1 MTYSFVIS
9 PVSVQDFESED
20 ELIERC
26 KEWNLLS
33 STATR
38 VKTYL
43 YKRQGLTLPCEIVG
57 YVDPQTVVI
66 QFENKQQHC
75 IHPAYL
81 KEMQT
86 AAFGSRAGAASDAV
100 KTEDSGTSPE
110 EVMAEDRDA
119 DAADA
124 APGAEG
130 NDNVQAA
137 AETSAGTGGT
147 AAEADAAVPG
157 AGATR
162 AGASAAVAGAGAEAD
177 AATGTGAGAAVA
189 GASAAVAGASAAEVD
204 ATVAGAAT
212 ADETPEAPKK
222 PAKSKKK
229 PALVLPD
236 EKLQMTATVKEFT
249 TVPNHFSDNDDEV
262 IIYDVVTVEGQDFAI
277 EEVWSSHSATL
288 KKLELA
294 VGDTLSF
301 EAKIVAK
308 KLTQHPVKYKINNPS
323 KIKKVD

>member
-9 PVSVQDFESED
+9 PVLVQEFESED

-43 YKRQGLTLPCEIVG
+43 YKRQGLTLPCGIVG

-86 AAFGSRAGAASDAV
+86 AGFGSRAGAVSEAAKADEAPEAGV
-100 KTEDSGTSPE
+100 AEEAGIAERAGMMAEADVAEDSE
-110 EVMAEDRDA
+110 
-119 DAADA
+119 
-124 APGAEG
+124 
-130 NDNVQAA
+130 NAA
-137 AETSAGTGGT
+137 AVPERSGDALGEESASISS
-147 AAEADAAVPG
+147 AAEA
-157 AGATR
+157 AG
-162 AGASAAVAGAGAEAD
+162 
-177 AATGTGAGAAVA
+177 
-189 GASAAVAGASAAEVD
+189 
-204 ATVAGAAT
+204 TV
-212 ADETPEAPKK
+212 EPPEAPKK
-222 PAKSKKK
+222 PVKSKKK
-229 PALVLPD
+229 PALVLPED
-236 EKLQMTATVKEFT
+236 KLQMTAIVKEFT

-262 IIYDVVTVEGQDFAI
+262 IIYEGVTIEGHDLAI

-294 VGDTLSF
+294 VGDKVSF

-308 KLTQHPVKYKINNPS
+308 KLTQHPVRYKINNPS
-323 KIKKVD
+323 KMKKLD

>member
-1 MTYSFVIS
+1 MTYSFVVE
-9 PVSVQDFESED
+9 PLAVQDFDSED

-33 STATR
+33 GTATR

-57 YVDPQTVVI
+57 YVDNQTVVI

-86 AAFGSRAGAASDAV
+86 AGFGQRSSAAADV
-100 KTEDSGTSPE
+100 KEEDSPETTEDTLSEKNAPE
-110 EVMAEDRDA
+110 EQPD
-119 DAADA
+119 
-124 APGAEG
+124 
-130 NDNVQAA
+130 QAA
-137 AETSAGTGGT
+137 VEEEAAGDEILP
-147 AAEADAAVPG
+147 APVSVEPVKKSEAKN
-157 AGATR
+157 
-162 AGASAAVAGAGAEAD
+162 EL
-177 AATGTGAGAAVA
+177 
-189 GASAAVAGASAAEVD
+189 ENQ
-204 ATVAGAAT
+204 
-212 ADETPEAPKK
+212 TPEIPQKK
-222 PAKSKKK
+222 AAASKKK
-229 PALVLPD
+229 AAVQLPED
-236 EKLQMTATVKEFT
+236 KLAVTAVIKEFT

-262 IIYDVVTVEGQDFAI
+262 IIYEAVSVEGHDLAI

-288 KKLELA
+288 KKLELN
-294 VGDTLSF
+294 VGDKVSF

-323 KIKKVD
+323 KMKKIDPDA

>member
-1 MTYSFVIS
+1 MLLVGDFPLEYPEPESLHNQAIRKVSKTMTYSFVIN
-9 PVSVQDFESED
+9 PVAVQEFDSED

-43 YKRQGLTLPCEIVG
+43 YKGHGQTLPCEIVG
-57 YVDPQTVVI
+57 YVDNLTVVI

-86 AAFGSRAGAASDAV
+86 ASFGSKTGAL
-100 KTEDSGTSPE
+100 
-110 EVMAEDRDA
+110 
-119 DAADA
+119 
-124 APGAEG
+124 
-130 NDNVQAA
+130 
-137 AETSAGTGGT
+137 
-147 AAEADAAVPG
+147 AEAAKTDDSEETAEETGVE
-157 AGATR
+157 
-162 AGASAAVAGAGAEAD
+162 ASSAEASSAEIPAGGVPVVTLD
-177 AATGTGAGAAVA
+177 QESATAG
-189 GASAAVAGASAAEVD
+189 SAEVKE
-204 ATVAGAAT
+204 AVEA
-212 ADETPEAPKK
+212 EAPKK
-222 PAKSKKK
+222 PEKAKRK
-229 PALVLPD
+229 PAIILPED
-236 EKLQMTATVKEFT
+236 KLEMTAIVKEFT

-262 IIYDVVTVEGQDFAI
+262 IIYEGVTIAGHELAI

-294 VGDTLSF
+294 VGDRVSF

-323 KIKKVD
+323 KMKKIE